1 MSNDEKPFVA
11 IVVPTLNEERY
22 IESTLNSLLGQWPED
37 RCEVLVVDGGS
48 VDRTTEIVRT
58 MRAAHPNLRLLHNPR
73 RIQSAAV
80 NLAARLADAR
90 ASILI
95 RADAH
100 AYYPPRFIEICV
112 SALRNN
118 GAASVVVPMRTVGHA
133 GLQSAI
139 AAAQN
144 SRLGNGGSAHRRGDA
159 SGFVDH
165 GHHAAFDRAVFLAV
179 GGYDEEFTH
188 NEDAEFDLRL
198 NQAGHR
204 VWMETAATITY
215 FPRSGLKALARQ
227 YFRHGRGR
235 ARTLLLHGQKP
246 RLRQMAPLFI
256 LAGTVFGLA
265 AAPLAPLTSLVPAA
279 YLALCLGWGATAAL
293 RARDP
298 WLLAMGPAAMV
309 MHLSWAAGFLREC
322 IVPRLPRGGRENPA
336 AAQRT
341 AEMRASLPEP
351 RTEASGDSKLAE
363 MHKVG
368 PGGGDGPVEAA
379 NTEALE
385 RRAG

>member
-1 MSNDEKPFVA
+1 MSDDGQPFVA
-11 IVVPTLNEERY
+11 ITVPTLNEEWY
-22 IESTLNSLLGQWPED
+22 IEGTLHSLLGQWPED
-37 RCEVLVVDGGS
+37 RCEILVVDGGS
-48 VDRTTEIVRT
+48 TDRTTAIVRA

-90 ASILI
+90 AGISI

-100 AYYPPRFIEICV
+100 ALYPPSFIEICV
-112 SALRNN
+112 AALRRS

-133 GLQSAI
+133 RQQRAI
-139 AAAQN
+139 AAVQN

-165 GHHAAFDRAVFLAV
+165 GHHAAFDRTVFLDV

-188 NEDAEFDLRL
+188 NEDAEFDQRL

-204 VWMETAATITY
+204 VWMEATATITY
-215 FPRSGLKALARQ
+215 FPRNGLKALARQ
-227 YFRHGRGR
+227 YFRHGQGR
-235 ARTLLLHGQKP
+235 ARTLLLHNQHP
-246 RLRQMAPLFI
+246 RPRQMAPLLI
-256 LAGTVFGLA
+256 LAGVVYGLA
-265 AAPLAPLTSLVPAA
+265 LTPLTPLAALVPAA
-279 YLALCLGWGATAAL
+279 YLALCLGWGVVASL

-298 WLLAMGPAAMV
+298 WLLAMGPAAVV

-322 IVPRLPRGGRENPA
+322 VAPRLPRGGRENPA
-336 AAQRT
+336 APQRT
-341 AEMRASLPEP
+341 AEM
-351 RTEASGDSKLAE
+351 EASSPEARMAAPGAERLATDEAGRGSGERLAE
-363 MHKVG
+363 
-368 PGGGDGPVEAA
+368 AA
-379 NTEALE
+379 ETEPTQ